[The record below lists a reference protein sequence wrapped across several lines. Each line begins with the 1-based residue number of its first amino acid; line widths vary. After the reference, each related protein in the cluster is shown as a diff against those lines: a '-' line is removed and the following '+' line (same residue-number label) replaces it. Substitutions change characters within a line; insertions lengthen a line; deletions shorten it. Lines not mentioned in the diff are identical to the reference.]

1 MATVTDTY
9 SSLNNFQ
16 NKTFTSSKTITT
28 ADTYELTLNASFPV
42 FWNTPLVSAGT
53 VQLIS
58 GGGSSSSQA
67 VYRITNLQSG
77 SQSLTVALNQSGGG
91 GSTSFN
97 TFNYT
102 VSAPSI
108 TAPTISSVTNNN
120 ASAASVTATVNLSSN
135 GSGGTLKYAQT
146 TSNSVPAS
154 GWQTSASFSHP
165 RNSIRYYWAS
175 QDEDTSGAFDSSGA
189 VYVGY
194 IAPDTAV
201 SPSNATITYNA
212 SSASITITGVTSG
225 ETYQLRNQ
233 TGTVQYQSGTASSTS
248 ITISQT
254 GGLPSVGSSLTYQVF
269 ALRPTSLGGDGAYDA
284 TGDTYTITRSAAPPS
299 YSVTAPASIN
309 EGSSGTINIS
319 TANVSNGTV
328 LYWSVSTGDT
338 PVDFDSPAS
347 GSVTINNNAASF
359 SVTPT
364 ADATTEGAET
374 ASVTIRTGSQ
384 GGTIVA
390 TDTFTI
396 NDTSQYP
403 VPTTPTDISFAAD
416 PGTASATVSIAC
428 TASGGSNGTLQVS
441 ENNST
446 WVANG
451 SSFTFTRGTAKTI
464 YARRTGAGGTSSS
477 YSESHTVGY
486 LIGDT
491 AVSATSSTIAF
502 TATSASTT
510 VSGGQSAET
519 YAVRV
524 NNGATNLGT
533 RTGNGSISF
542 SSSLPSGGNTTTYEI
557 FVRRP
562 TSTGGDGST
571 FTATNDTF
579 TVTRTAADG
588 TPNAFSFTDVT
599 NVALSTTQTSNQIT
613 ISGIDTT
620 VAVSITGGT
629 YSKNGGSYTSSAGTA
644 VNGDTFTVR
653 HTSSSSYSTAVNTT
667 LTVGGVSDTYTSTT
681 LAAPTYSINA
691 PASINEGS
699 AGTINVTTTN
709 VANGTT
715 LYWDVDQTTDYAT
728 SQGSV
733 SISSNAGSFTITPT
747 ADSTT
752 EGAETDTIR
761 LYSDSGRTTE
771 VANDSFTINDTSTG
785 SGGSVGGS
793 DGNVNYGVE
802 ITGPNGTTNVFGV
815 NLRQINAIVL
825 ASVTLAQGG
834 SVSYTGIANA
844 TDSTKV
850 AVALFPGTPGF
861 FQVSGTTVSRS
872 TANGGT
878 ITLTNAAP
886 FSLAIK
892 VSIYRIA

>member
-120 ASAASVTATVNLSSN
+120 ASAANVTATVNLSSN

-154 GWQTSASFSHP
+154 GWQTGNTFSHP
-165 RNSIRYYWAS
+165 RGTTRYYWAS
-175 QDEDTSGAFDSSGA
+175 QDEDTSGAFDGSGA

-201 SPSNATITYNA
+201 SPSNATIAHDA

-254 GGLPSVGSSLTYQVF
+254 GGLPSAGSSLTYQVF

-284 TGDTYTITRSAAPPS
+284 TGDTYTITRSAVPPTTGSFDLSTSTITEGGSLTVQNISTSPSGGYHLKLFRNSGDSPDSISPTTRTWTGTSTANFTMSVANQSASEIGYQGESFTWLLREGTDTSAGWDGGASLDSADFTLYDDEHGTSVSNSSISIGAAATSFTVGVVSNWSGTNTVAARIRNTSTNTVVKTFNITTNSGTTNVSVTSGLPAQGATSNYRVEVYNGNAYLNGATFSVSKASPS
-299 YSVTAPASIN
+299 YSVTAPTSIN

-319 TANVSNGTV
+319 TVGVANGTV

-338 PVDFDSPAS
+338 PVDFDSPSS

-403 VPTTPTDISFAAD
+403 VPTTPTDISF
-416 PGTASATVSIAC
+416 IR
-428 TASGGSNGTLQVS
+428 S
-441 ENNST
+441 E
-446 WVANG
+446 
-451 SSFTFTRGTAKTI
+451 KK
-464 YARRTGAGGTSSS
+464 
-477 YSESHTVGY
+477 
-486 LIGDT
+486 
-491 AVSATSSTIAF
+491 
-502 TATSASTT
+502 
-510 VSGGQSAET
+510 
-519 YAVRV
+519 
-524 NNGATNLGT
+524 
-533 RTGNGSISF
+533 
-542 SSSLPSGGNTTTYEI
+542 I
-557 FVRRP
+557 F
-562 TSTGGDGST
+562 
-571 FTATNDTF
+571 
-579 TVTRTAADG
+579 
-588 TPNAFSFTDVT
+588 
-599 NVALSTTQTSNQIT
+599 
-613 ISGIDTT
+613 
-620 VAVSITGGT
+620 
-629 YSKNGGSYTSSAGTA
+629 K
-644 VNGDTFTVR
+644 
-653 HTSSSSYSTAVNTT
+653 
-667 LTVGGVSDTYTSTT
+667 
-681 LAAPTYSINA
+681 
-691 PASINEGS
+691 
-699 AGTINVTTTN
+699 
-709 VANGTT
+709 
-715 LYWDVDQTTDYAT
+715 
-728 SQGSV
+728 
-733 SISSNAGSFTITPT
+733 
-747 ADSTT
+747 
-752 EGAETDTIR
+752 
-761 LYSDSGRTTE
+761 
-771 VANDSFTINDTSTG
+771 
-785 SGGSVGGS
+785 
-793 DGNVNYGVE
+793 
-802 ITGPNGTTNVFGV
+802 
-815 NLRQINAIVL
+815 
-825 ASVTLAQGG
+825 
-834 SVSYTGIANA
+834 
-844 TDSTKV
+844 
-850 AVALFPGTPGF
+850 
-861 FQVSGTTVSRS
+861 
-872 TANGGT
+872 
-878 ITLTNAAP
+878 
-886 FSLAIK
+886 
-892 VSIYRIA
+892 